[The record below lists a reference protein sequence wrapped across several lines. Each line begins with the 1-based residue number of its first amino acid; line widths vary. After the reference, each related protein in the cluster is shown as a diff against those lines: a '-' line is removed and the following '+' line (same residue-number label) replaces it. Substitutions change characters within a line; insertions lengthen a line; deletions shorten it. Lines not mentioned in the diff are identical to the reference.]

1 MGPTGTKVTNNRRVA
16 RLAVAGLAAVAAAF
30 LLSGCSSDSAF
41 PAAADEVRRRERA
54 EDAQREP
61 LSGDHVNGR
70 PLSEETRAWLDTNA
84 PHLLVER
91 LQAAE
96 RELQAKDEE
105 LATLR
110 AEAPTTR
117 RRRSLAVDRV
127 EQVLKEKYPP
137 SGDPGLTPI
146 DTVLDDVNVVLKAR
160 YNRRHER
167 STLFEALARIR
178 PGG

>member
-1 MGPTGTKVTNNRRVA
+1 MVMLVPVTDANYVQRRLKWDKPT
-16 RLAVAGLAAVAAAF
+16 
-30 LLSGCSSDSAF
+30 SDSAL
-41 PAAADEVRRRERA
+41 PEAADEVRLRERA
-54 EDAQREP
+54 EMDDAQREP

-110 AEAPTTR
+110 AEAPTKR

-127 EQVLKEKYPP
+127 EEALKECYGP
-137 SGDPGLTPI
+137 SGDPGLIPI
-146 DTVLDDVNVVLKAR
+146 EPTVLDAVNAVLKAK
-160 YNRRHER
+160 YNRTHNRT
-167 STLFEALARIR
+167 TLFKALARIR
-178 PGG
+178 SSG

>member
-1 MGPTGTKVTNNRRVA
+1 MVMLVPVTDANYVQRRLKWDKPT
-16 RLAVAGLAAVAAAF
+16 
-30 LLSGCSSDSAF
+30 SDSAL
-41 PAAADEVRRRERA
+41 PEAADEVRLRERA
-54 EDAQREP
+54 EMDDAQREP

-110 AEAPTTR
+110 AEAPTKR

-127 EQVLKEKYPP
+127 EQILKEKYPP